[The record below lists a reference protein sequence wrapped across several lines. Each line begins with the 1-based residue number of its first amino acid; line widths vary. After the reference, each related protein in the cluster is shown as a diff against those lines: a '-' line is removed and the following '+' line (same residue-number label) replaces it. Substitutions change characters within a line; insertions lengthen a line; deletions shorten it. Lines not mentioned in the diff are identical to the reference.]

1 MAQYLLSVWHDDEYE
16 IDFSSED
23 AQRQVAQ
30 VGSFNADLEA
40 LGALR
45 FACGLQP
52 ASSATVLCSS
62 SYGVA
67 VEEGPYSDSKAQM
80 GGFWIIETASHEEAL
95 EWATQ
100 AAQACEGPVELRP
113 LQG

>member
-23 AQRQVAQ
+23 AQRQIAQ

-40 LGALR
+40 HGVLR

-52 ASSATVLCSS
+52 ASSATVVHGGGADVS
-62 SYGVA
+62 VR
-67 VEEGPYSDSKAQM
+67 EGPYSDSKARM
-80 GGFWIIETASHEEAL
+80 GGFWIIEAASHEEAL